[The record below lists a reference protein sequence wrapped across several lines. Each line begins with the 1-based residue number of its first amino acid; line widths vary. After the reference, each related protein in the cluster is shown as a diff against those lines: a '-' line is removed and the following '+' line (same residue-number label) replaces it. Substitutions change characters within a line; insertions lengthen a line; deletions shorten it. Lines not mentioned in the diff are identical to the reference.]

1 MYRVEF
7 ARQASRQ
14 LGSLPKGIAA
24 RIGQRIRALA
34 VDPRPRGA
42 LKLTGAQ
49 ANLYRIRVGD
59 YRVVYQVRDDV
70 LIVVIVR
77 VGKRNEANY
86 RGL

>member
-1 MYRVEF
+1 VYRVEF
-7 ARQASRQ
+7 TRPASRQ
-14 LGSLPKGIAA
+14 LRSLPKGIAI
-24 RIGQRIRALA
+24 RIGERIRALA

-70 LIVVIVR
+70 LIVVILR
-77 VGKRNEANY
+77 VGKRDEASY